1 MKTDLDYTSEALE
14 NSRDELASLRHQL
27 AEAESELATLRDQN
41 SAGREELTKLRHVL
55 AEAESSLATLRDQQ
69 PGVRDFADSLSR
81 FVNDVM
87 DSRFSG
93 DTFEDKVRPVVEDIA
108 RDILENATVEID
120 SAWIRV

>member
-1 MKTDLDYTSEALE
+1 MNDLEHTSEALQ
-14 NSRDELASLRHQL
+14 NARDELA
-27 AEAESELATLRDQN
+27 
-41 SAGREELTKLRHVL
+41 KLRHAL
-55 AEAESSLATLRDQQ
+55 ADAESQLANLRDRNAAA
-69 PGVRDFADSLSR
+69 RDLADAVKR
-81 FVNDVM
+81 IVTEEI